1 MHPCAPSAREV
12 LQQQIAS
19 TAEFQQEFN
28 RTTGAVQKSHNN
40 GKRRDVG
47 LRAKQTWVLLRLI
60 ADQSSMN
67 PHAVLAA
74 RRLLR
79 GDVWE
84 DAHTFVEQEV

>member
-1 MHPCAPSAREV
+1 M
-12 LQQQIAS
+12 
-19 TAEFQQEFN
+19 
-28 RTTGAVQKSHNN
+28 QKSQNN

-60 ADQSSMN
+60 ADQSPMN

-84 DAHTFVEQEV
+84 EAVTLVEQEV